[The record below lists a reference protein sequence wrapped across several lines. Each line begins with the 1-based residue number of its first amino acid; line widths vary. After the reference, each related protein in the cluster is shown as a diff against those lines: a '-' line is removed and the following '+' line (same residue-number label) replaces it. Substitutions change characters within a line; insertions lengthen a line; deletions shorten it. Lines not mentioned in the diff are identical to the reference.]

1 MEAAMGVASTQ
12 AAPALDLAGNARER
26 QERRNLRLQECFA
39 SPAGHLVEIGD
50 LLVETRNDLPRGQFL
65 PWLAAAFPACGL
77 ATAFDY
83 VMVSETLADFP
94 PSISVSAEAL
104 LALAR
109 TSTPEEL
116 RHYVMR
122 KVGRDESR

>member
-1 MEAAMGVASTQ
+1 MGIVATQ
-12 AAPALDLAGNARER
+12 AAQALDLAGGARER

-39 SPAGHLVEIGD
+39 RPAEHIVEIGD
-50 LLVETRNDLPRGQFL
+50 LLVETRNDLPRRQFL
-65 PWLAAAFPACGL
+65 PWLATVFPACSP
-77 ATAFDY
+77 ATAFDH

-109 TSTPEEL
+109 TSTPEDL

-122 KVGRDESR
+122 KVSRDETR